1 VDSTVYEASLLKSF
15 RRRLSEITPPK
26 TKSEV
31 YERDMLEHDIG
42 RLEVLIRKTEAKA
55 PKR

>member
-1 VDSTVYEASLLKSF
+1 LTTDPCYPDLLRNY

-42 RLEVLIRKTEAKA
+42 RLEVLVRKIEDRA
-55 PKR
+55 PRK